1 MTLRFSPATGRLW
14 ATDDTLA
21 GAPVVFDTDDGL
33 LFVDPADVFVGSVAI
48 PARTA
53 SSTGVDGVQ
62 TVVDTEA
69 DYFIGV
75 CSSPGSRYVRGMIRT
90 TASAS
95 GEMMDA
101 VWRQASGT
109 HLDIMDGVSQTMV
122 PQTDLAGFNRLASL
136 RGFTFFVNELGH
148 LVLRERSVAR
158 ARDSGSP
165 PASVNRSLAASTVAY
180 RLLVGSFFGA
190 DFGVRPGVHFR
201 GASGSFLLPGVSRT
215 FAGVPFS
222 YAYPGR
228 RLVVVVNAWTTGG
241 TGPVVTGV
249 TIGGV
254 PAEIHG
260 GVGGV
265 AGNDTSAYIASAVVP
280 TGTSGDVVVTF
291 SAGPSGAGV
300 HMYAVAN
307 EAGVPTVTTAQVI
320 AASEIS
326 QEVTVGANQIGIAAV
341 AQTADG
347 TAGTDGTSLWAN
359 ADVRLQLQGTSRVT
373 SAVIPAGSES
383 VNVSQTWSFAQD
395 QSMLVAVWS

>member
-62 TVVDTEA
+62 TVVDTEQ

-165 PASVNRSLAASTVAY
+165 PGSVNRSLAASTVAY

-190 DFGVRPGVHFR
+190 DFTPRPGVR
-201 GASGSFLLPGVSRT
+201 FLGWDAPSSAGVSYVASAPVNEPSLGYVYPARRIAIVVAAANADPTIVTLNGLAATKTADAGAGPAKFSVWEINMPTGLSATMAMT
-215 FAGVPFS
+215 FPSNQA
-222 YAYPGR
+222 R
-228 RLVVVVNAWTTGG
+228 
-241 TGPVVTGV
+241 
-249 TIGGV
+249 I
-254 PAEIHG
+254 
-260 GVGGV
+260 GVGYYALANAIGPP
-265 AGNDTSAYIASAVVP
+265 TPYFASV
-280 TGTSGDVVVTF
+280 GSGD
-291 SAGPSGAGV
+291 PS
-300 HMYAVAN
+300 
-307 EAGVPTVTTAQVI
+307 VP
-320 AASEIS
+320 IS
-326 QEVTVGANQIGIAAV
+326 VSQNQMGIAAFSGPAGV
-341 AQTADG
+341 APFATP
-347 TAGTDGTSLWAN
+347 LWAN
-359 ADVRLQLQGTSRVT
+359 ADHNWYFSGTPSHGG
-373 SAVIPAGSES
+373 AVIPAGIGSGD
-383 VNVSQTWSFAQD
+383 VSALWNAGAGDRSIFA
-395 QSMLVAVWS
+395 AVWS